1 MKSLKHQKGFT
12 AVAAALVAFLAVTF
26 VIVAF
31 AILSYIGA
39 YDKGVGYENNI
50 DAAVENNEQ
59 INGNFKLKLMDS
71 VSTSKLNAGQV
82 TALIEAANKARYGGE
97 GSKASWQWIQEN
109 NLALDQSINKQLLQ
123 VIEAGRNDFQAAQTR
138 LIDTKRAYETALEK
152 QYILGEGWWLKM
164 AGFPKINLKEQK
176 YQAVSSAGAKEAF
189 RTGVDTPVD
198 FGVK

>member
-1 MKSLKHQKGFT
+1 MKNLKKQQGNI
-12 AVAAALVAFLAVTF
+12 AVILVSVTFLATI
-26 VIVAF
+26 VIAAIF

-71 VSTSKLNAGQV
+71 ISTSKLNAGQV
-82 TALIEAANKARYGGE
+82 TALVEAANKARYGAE
-97 GSKASWQWIQEN
+97 GSKASWQWIKEN
-109 NLALDQSINKQLLQ
+109 NLNLDQSINKQLLQ

-152 QYILGEGWWLKM
+152 QYLLGEGWWLKM

-189 RTGVDTPVD
+189 KTGVDTPVD
-198 FGVK
+198 FGK